1 MEFSADQIAGIL
13 NGEIQG
19 DAEIT
24 VKDLAKI
31 EEGKE
36 GTLSFLSNPKYEEFI
51 YTTGASI
58 CIVNKSFEPNKP
70 LPERLNTH
78 KSRRCLLLFCQAS

>member
-24 VKDLAKI
+24 VNDLAKI
-31 EEGKE
+31 EEGKKRN
-36 GTLSFLSNPKYEEFI
+36 TKLL
-51 YTTGASI
+51 
-58 CIVNKSFEPNKP
+58 VKSEI
-70 LPERLNTH
+70 
-78 KSRRCLLLFCQAS
+78 